1 MKIKVTDSLTV
12 DANGPFRM
20 IPLADGWC
28 VTGEGLFLPF
38 ESEQE
43 ALDTLAEM
51 ERALNPGND

>member
-12 DANGPFRM
+12 DANGPFQM

-43 ALDTLAEM
+43 ALEPWRKWS
-51 ERALNPGND
+51 ER